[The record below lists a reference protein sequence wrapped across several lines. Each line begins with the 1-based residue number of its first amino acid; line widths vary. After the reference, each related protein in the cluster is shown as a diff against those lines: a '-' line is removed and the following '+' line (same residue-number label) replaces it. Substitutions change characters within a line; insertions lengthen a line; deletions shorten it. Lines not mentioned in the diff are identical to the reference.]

1 MAFAGV
7 TETAAAL
14 GTRVSQEV
22 ALPQESGGISSF
34 AFQYYSSADLLA
46 SEMPFAFA
54 RDHQARKLGLA
65 NVPATRVGRYCET
78 RLRFSRTLRTRV
90 ALSGENSF
98 AWDDL
103 CGRRRVLRL
112 LLAFFGAKRRLA
124 RG

>member
-1 MAFAGV
+1 
-7 TETAAAL
+7 
-14 GTRVSQEV
+14 
-22 ALPQESGGISSF
+22 
-34 AFQYYSSADLLA
+34 
-46 SEMPFAFA
+46 MPFAFG

-103 CGRRRVLRL
+103 CGCRRVLRL
-112 LLAFFGAKRRLA
+112 LYACCGEKRGGVTACEHVRNQHSSASCAVEKYSAAISLKHSL
-124 RG
+124 